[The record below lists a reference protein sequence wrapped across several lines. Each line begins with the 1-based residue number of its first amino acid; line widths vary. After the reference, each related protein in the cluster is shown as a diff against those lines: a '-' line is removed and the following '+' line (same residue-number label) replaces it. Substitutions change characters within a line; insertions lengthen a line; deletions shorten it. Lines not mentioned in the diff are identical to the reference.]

1 MAVTLVF
8 LGKLADLADAPE
20 RDVAGPL
27 DWQGLLAAL
36 PGPLGEALQGEKVKL
51 AVNATVLA
59 DKTALAAVD
68 GDEVALLP
76 PVSGGCVKDI
86 RILHGELSP
95 GNAMTAF
102 AAAHPEAGG
111 IVAFVGKVRPD
122 RDVEEL
128 ELRHY
133 APLTLRG
140 MEELA
145 DTTLARW
152 SLEGVLLH
160 HRTGAMRPGDP
171 IVLVAAAARHR
182 RAAFEAADFA
192 MDHLKS
198 DAWFWKREKRG
209 GEWRWIDPRAEDH
222 ADLRRWSA

>member
-76 PVSGGCVKDI
+76 PVSGG
-86 RILHGELSP
+86 
-95 GNAMTAF
+95 
-102 AAAHPEAGG
+102 
-111 IVAFVGKVRPD
+111 
-122 RDVEEL
+122 
-128 ELRHY
+128 
-133 APLTLRG
+133 
-140 MEELA
+140 
-145 DTTLARW
+145 
-152 SLEGVLLH
+152 
-160 HRTGAMRPGDP
+160 
-171 IVLVAAAARHR
+171 
-182 RAAFEAADFA
+182 
-192 MDHLKS
+192 
-198 DAWFWKREKRG
+198 
-209 GEWRWIDPRAEDH
+209 
-222 ADLRRWSA
+222 